1 MNVAVAPNADIVQ
14 ALDEAKAQYAKANPN
29 SSALHTRALASLP
42 GGNTRTG
49 IHFDPFPLMFRRGEG
64 ARLWDE
70 DGHSYIDFLGEAT
83 AGIYGHSHPVIRAAI
98 DDRLALGWNLGGH
111 TALEARLAEL
121 IVARFPSI
129 ERVRFVNSGTEA
141 NMFNI
146 QLTRIV
152 TGRPAVLGFQ
162 GCYHG
167 GFLTF
172 TAATNPL
179 NVPFETVVAPYND
192 IDATAALIDSN
203 AARLA
208 AIIIE
213 PMIGGGGCIP
223 ADLEFLTMLRER
235 ATRHGILL
243 IFDEVMTSR
252 LAPGGIQSRTG
263 VIPDLTSLGKY
274 IGGGF
279 SAGAF
284 GGSAA
289 LLDRFDPRRGDA
301 LPHSGT
307 YNNNVFT
314 LACGIAGLT
323 KAYTPEAAI
332 ALNARGDAL
341 RERLNALCATAGVA
355 LQFTGIGSMMAPH
368 AQRGAIRSPDD
379 AAKGDA
385 KVREL
390 LFFDLLAQGIFIMPK
405 RDLIAL
411 SLPLTD
417 QDFETLVAGVE
428 EFISARKS
436 LLQ

>member
-1 MNVAVAPNADIVQ
+1 MSTSVAPNADIAQ
-14 ALDEAKAQYAKANPN
+14 ALDEAKALYAKGNPN
-29 SSALHTRALASLP
+29 SGALHAKAVGFMP
-42 GGNTRTG
+42 GGNTRSG

-70 DGHSYIDFLGEAT
+70 DGHSYVDFLGEAT

-98 DDRLALGWNLGGH
+98 DDRLALGWNYGGH
-111 TALEARLAEL
+111 TALEGRLAEI
-121 IVARFPSI
+121 IVGRFPSI

-141 NMFNI
+141 NMFNV
-146 QLTRIV
+146 QLARVV
-152 TGRPAVLGFQ
+152 TGRPAVMGFS

-172 TAATNPL
+172 QAKTNPI

-192 IDATAALIDSN
+192 IDATAALIDAN
-203 AARLA
+203 ADKLA
-208 AIIIE
+208 CVIIE

-223 ADLEFLTMLRER
+223 ASIEFLQMLRER
-235 ATRHGILL
+235 TRKHGIAL

-252 LAPGGIQSRTG
+252 LSPGGLQAKYNI
-263 VIPDLTSLGKY
+263 IPDLTSLGKY

-284 GGSAA
+284 GGKAEW
-289 LLDRFDPRRGDA
+289 LDRFDPRRGDA

-314 LACGIAGLT
+314 LACGAVGLT
-323 KAYTPEAAI
+323 KVYTPEAAVD
-332 ALNARGDAL
+332 LNARGDAF
-341 RERLNALCATAGVA
+341 RQRLNAICAKAGVA
-355 LQFTGIGSMMAPH
+355 LQFTGIGSMLAPH
-368 AQRGAIRSPDD
+368 AMRGDIRTPAD
-379 AAKGDA
+379 AARGDA
-385 KVREL
+385 RLREL
-390 LFFDLLAQGIFIMPK
+390 LFFDLLANGIFMMPK
-405 RDLIAL
+405 RCLIAL

-417 QDFETLVAGVE
+417 KDFDTYAGAVE
-428 EFISARKS
+428 EFVSARRS

>member
-1 MNVAVAPNADIVQ
+1 MNVNVAPNTEISQ
-14 ALDEAKAQYAKANPN
+14 ALDDAKAAYAKGNPN
-29 SSALHTRALASLP
+29 SAALHAKAIPSLP
-42 GGNTRTG
+42 GGNTRSG
-49 IHFDPFPLMFRRGEG
+49 IHFDPFPIMFRRGEG

-70 DGHSYIDFLGEAT
+70 DGHSYVDFLGEAT

-111 TALEARLAEL
+111 TALEARLAE
-121 IVARFPSI
+121 IIIARFPSI
-129 ERVRFVNSGTEA
+129 ERLRFVNSGTEA
-141 NMFNI
+141 NMFNV
-146 QLTRIV
+146 QLARIV
-152 TGRPAVLGFQ
+152 TGRSAVLGFA

-167 GFLTF
+167 GFLAF
-172 TAATNPL
+172 QPSALPL
-179 NVPFETVVAPYND
+179 NAPFPSVTATYND
-192 IDATAALIDSN
+192 IEGT
-203 AARLA
+203 RA
-208 AIIIE
+208 AIAENADKLACVILE
-213 PMIGGGGCIP
+213 PMIGGGGCI
-223 ADLEFLTMLRER
+223 AATLDFLKMLREE
-235 ATRHGILL
+235 TTKHGILL

-252 LAPGGIQSRTG
+252 LSSGGVQLRTG

-284 GGSAA
+284 GGKAEY
-289 LLDRFDPRRGDA
+289 LDRFDPRRGDA

-323 KAYTPEAAI
+323 KAYTPEAATE
-332 ALNARGDAL
+332 LNARGDTL
-341 RERLNALCATAGVA
+341 RDRLNAVCTRAGVA
-355 LQFTGIGSMMAPH
+355 MQFTGIGSMMAPH
-368 AQRGAIRSPDD
+368 ALRGDIACPED
-379 AAKGDA
+379 AAKGNA
-385 KVREL
+385 KLREL

-417 QDFETLVAGVE
+417 RDFDTLVAGVE
-428 EFISARKS
+428 EFVASRRS

>member
-1 MNVAVAPNADIVQ
+1 MNVNVAPNADVSQ
-14 ALDEAKAQYAKANPN
+14 ALDEAKANFVKANPN
-29 SSALHTRALASLP
+29 SGALFQKALPTMP
-42 GGNTRTG
+42 GGNTRSG
-49 IHFDPFPLMFRRGEG
+49 VYFDPYPLMFRRGEG

-70 DGHSYIDFLGEAT
+70 DGHSYVDFLGEAT

-98 DDRLALGWNLGGH
+98 DDRLALGWNLSGV
-111 TALEARLAEL
+111 TSLEAVQAQL
-121 IVARFPSI
+121 IIDRFPSI

-146 QLTRIV
+146 QLARVI
-152 TGRPAVLGFQ
+152 TGRPAVMGFQ

-172 TAATNPL
+172 AAQSNPI
-179 NVPFETVVAPYND
+179 NVPYETVVATYND
-192 IDATAALIDSN
+192 IDGTAAMIDANADRIACLI
-203 AARLA
+203 L
-208 AIIIE
+208 E

-223 ADLEFLTMLRER
+223 ASVEFLAMLRER
-235 ATRHGILL
+235 TKKHGIIL

-252 LAPGGIQSRTG
+252 LSPGGLQQKHGI
-263 VIPDLTSLGKY
+263 IPDLTSLGKY

-284 GGSAA
+284 GGKAEF
-289 LLDRFDPRRGDA
+289 LDRFDPRRGDA

-314 LACGIAGLT
+314 LSAGIAGLSKVYT
-323 KAYTPEAAI
+323 KEAAVT
-332 ALNARGDAL
+332 LNARGDTL
-341 RERLNALCATAGVA
+341 RNRLNAVCEKAGVA

-368 AQRGAIRSPDD
+368 AMRGPITSPQD
-379 AAKGDA
+379 AARGNA

-417 QDFETLVAGVE
+417 KDFDTLVAGVE
-428 EFISARKS
+428 EFVSARKS

>member
-1 MNVAVAPNADIVQ
+1 MNVSVAPNADVVQ
-14 ALDEAKAQYAKANPN
+14 ALDEAKAQYAKANPT
-29 SSALHTRALASLP
+29 SSALYTKALATMP
-42 GGNTRTG
+42 GGNTRSG
-49 IHFDPFPLMFRRGEG
+49 VYFDPFPLMFRRGEG

-70 DGHSYIDFLGEAT
+70 DGHSYVDFLGEAT

-98 DDRLALGWNLGGH
+98 DDRLALGWNLGGN

-129 ERVRFVNSGTEA
+129 ERLRFVNSGTEA
-141 NMFNI
+141 NMFNV
-146 QLTRIV
+146 QLARIA
-152 TGRPAVLGFQ
+152 TGKPAVLGFQ

-192 IDATAALIDSN
+192 IEGTAALIDSN
-203 AARLA
+203 ASRLA

-223 ADLEFLTMLRER
+223 ASLEFLKMLRER

-252 LAPGGIQSRTG
+252 LSSGGIQKRTG

-284 GGSAA
+284 GGPAA

-314 LACGIAGLT
+314 LAAGIAGLS
-323 KAYTPEAAI
+323 KAYTPEAAT

-341 RERLNALCATAGVA
+341 RDRLNAVCTAAGVA

-368 AQRGAIRSPDD
+368 AMRGPIASPED
-379 AAKGDA
+379 AARGNA

-390 LFFDLLAQGIFIMPK
+390 LFYDLLAHGIFIMPK

-417 QDFETLVAGVE
+417 RDFDTLVAGVE

>member
-1 MNVAVAPNADIVQ
+1 MNVNVAPNTEVSQ
-14 ALDEAKAQYAKANPN
+14 ALDEAKAIYAKGNPN
-29 SSALHTRALASLP
+29 SSALHTKAIPSMP
-42 GGNTRTG
+42 GGNTRSG

-70 DGHSYIDFLGEAT
+70 DGHSYVDFLGEAT

-111 TALEARLAEL
+111 TALEAKLAE
-121 IVARFPSI
+121 IIIARFPSV
-129 ERVRFVNSGTEA
+129 ERLRFVNSGTEA
-141 NMFNI
+141 NMFNV
-146 QLTRIV
+146 QLARIV
-152 TGRPAVLGFQ
+152 TGKPAVLGFS

-167 GFLTF
+167 GFLAF
-172 TAATNPL
+172 QPSALPL
-179 NVPFETVVAPYND
+179 NAPFPSVTATYND
-192 IDATAALIDSN
+192 IEGTRALITEN
-203 AARLA
+203 ADKLA
-208 AIIIE
+208 CVILE
-213 PMIGGGGCIP
+213 PMIGGGGCI
-223 ADLEFLTMLRER
+223 AASLDFLKMLREE
-235 ATRHGILL
+235 TTKHGIIL

-252 LAPGGIQSRTG
+252 LSSGGIQLRTG

-284 GGSAA
+284 GGKAEY
-289 LLDRFDPRRGDA
+289 LDRFDPRRGDA

-323 KAYTPEAAI
+323 KAYTPEAATE
-332 ALNARGDAL
+332 LNARGDKL
-341 RERLNALCATAGVA
+341 RDRLNAVCTKAGVA

-368 AQRGAIRSPDD
+368 AMRGDVTCPED
-379 AAKGDA
+379 AAKGNA
-385 KVREL
+385 KLREL

-417 QDFETLVAGVE
+417 RDFDTLVAGVE
-428 EFISARKS
+428 EFVSTRRS

>member
-1 MNVAVAPNADIVQ
+1 MNITVAPNTEITQ
-14 ALDEAKAQYAKANPN
+14 ALDDAKAAYAKSNPN
-29 SSALHTRALASLP
+29 SAGLHAKAVPSLP
-42 GGNTRTG
+42 GGNTRSG
-49 IHFDPFPLMFRRGEG
+49 IHFDPFPIMFRRGEG

-70 DGHSYIDFLGEAT
+70 DGHSYVDFLGEAT

-111 TALEARLAEL
+111 TALEARLAE
-121 IVARFPSI
+121 IIIARFPSI
-129 ERVRFVNSGTEA
+129 ERLRFVNSGTEA
-141 NMFNI
+141 NMFNV
-146 QLTRIV
+146 QLARIV
-152 TGRPAVLGFQ
+152 TGRPAVLGFA

-167 GFLTF
+167 GFLAF
-172 TAATNPL
+172 QPSALPL
-179 NVPFETVVAPYND
+179 NAPFPSVTATYND
-192 IDATAALIDSN
+192 IEGTRALIAEN
-203 AARLA
+203 AATLA
-208 AIIIE
+208 CVILE

-223 ADLEFLTMLRER
+223 ATLEFLKMLREE
-235 ATRHGILL
+235 TTKHGILL

-252 LAPGGIQSRTG
+252 LSSGGIQQRTG

-284 GGSAA
+284 GGKAEH
-289 LLDRFDPRRGDA
+289 LDRFDPRRGDA

-314 LACGIAGLT
+314 LSCGIAGLT
-323 KAYTPEAAI
+323 KAYTPEAATE
-332 ALNARGDAL
+332 LNARGEKL
-341 RERLNALCATAGVA
+341 RERLNAICAKAGVA

-368 AQRGAIRSPDD
+368 ALRGDVTCPQD
-379 AAKGDA
+379 AAKGNA
-385 KVREL
+385 KLREL

-417 QDFETLVAGVE
+417 RDFDTLVAGVE
-428 EFISARKS
+428 EFVSSRRS